1 MSQELIKPH
10 FRVRPLPGASEGKK
24 YLSEKLGKA
33 RTEVILDR
41 VKLQYSRLMNESVSP
56 ENNILRFHLEKYIL
70 PGLALFRVLLDE
82 YDGNTQLAMAD
93 VEEVVRLT
101 ILKQTRLLFSPLE
114 WFQNPFPLFRR
125 GFSLVMKAFPAQGW
139 TIDYLEN
146 NPQSIAFNITHCYY
160 HEVLTQL
167 GTPELTRVFCRAD
180 DAMAEHFPPEI
191 RFERSTTIGKGGEL
205 CDFCYKRVVD

>member
-1 MSQELIKPH
+1 MN
-10 FRVRPLPGASEGKK
+10 FRKSKLPNSAIGEK
-24 YLSEKLGKA
+24 YLTNKFGREKAGMLIGLVNNYYDQLLLK
-33 RTEVILDR
+33 
-41 VKLQYSRLMNESVSP
+41 KMKP
-56 ENNILRFHLEKYIL
+56 ENKILRFHLNKYIL
-70 PGLALFRVLLDE
+70 PGLAFYRALLEE
-82 YDGNTQLAMAD
+82 YSGDVESAMAD

-101 ILKQTRLLFSPLE
+101 ILKQTRLLFSPLK
-114 WFQNPFPLFRR
+114 WFQDPFPLFRR
-125 GFSLVMKAFPAQGW
+125 GFCLVMKAFPAQGW
-139 TIDYLEN
+139 TIDYIEN
-146 NPQSIAFNITHCYY
+146 SPQSIAFNITDCYY